1 MQTKNLEDFTL
12 SDKDLL
18 KYNRHI
24 LLPEI
29 DIEGQKLLMSKHVV
43 LIGLGGLGSP
53 IAYYLAS
60 SGIGNITIIDKDIVD
75 QTNLQRQILYNG
87 DDIGKRKVDIAFE
100 RMRDINQDIDI
111 NRISE
116 DLNDITDNKYFI
128 DSDLII
134 DATDNFKTR
143 NNINKL
149 SLIHKKPLVMGAAIK
164 MEGQISIFRNDK
176 KNAPCYNCL
185 YNDLGDDDLS
195 CSDYGVLSTLTGI
208 VGSIQANE
216 SIKVLLDIGEK
227 LESKL
232 LMIDAKN
239 LSFKKIKINKDPNC
253 KVCSKKIL

>member
-1 MQTKNLEDFTL
+1 
-12 SDKDLL
+12 
-18 KYNRHI
+18 
-24 LLPEI
+24 
-29 DIEGQKLLMSKHVV
+29 
-43 LIGLGGLGSP
+43 
-53 IAYYLAS
+53 
-60 SGIGNITIIDKDIVD
+60 
-75 QTNLQRQILYNG
+75 
-87 DDIGKRKVDIAFE
+87 
-100 RMRDINQDIDI
+100 
-111 NRISE
+111 
-116 DLNDITDNKYFI
+116 
-128 DSDLII
+128 
-134 DATDNFKTR
+134 
-143 NNINKL
+143 
-149 SLIHKKPLVMGAAIK
+149 LVMGAAIK

>member
-1 MQTKNLEDFTL
+1 
-12 SDKDLL
+12 
-18 KYNRHI
+18 
-24 LLPEI
+24 
-29 DIEGQKLLMSKHVV
+29 
-43 LIGLGGLGSP
+43 
-53 IAYYLAS
+53 
-60 SGIGNITIIDKDIVD
+60 
-75 QTNLQRQILYNG
+75 
-87 DDIGKRKVDIAFE
+87 
-100 RMRDINQDIDI
+100 MRDINQDIDI

-149 SLIHKKPLVMGAAIK
+149 SLIHKNPLVMGAAIK

-195 CSDYGVLSTLTGI
+195 CSYYGVLSTLTGI